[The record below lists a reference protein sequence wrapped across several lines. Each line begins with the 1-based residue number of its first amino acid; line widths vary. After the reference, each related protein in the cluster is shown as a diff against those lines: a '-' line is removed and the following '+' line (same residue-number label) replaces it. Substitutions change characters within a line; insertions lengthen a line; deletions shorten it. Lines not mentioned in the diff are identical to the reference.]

1 MFTIISAERIR
12 ILIIVEKY
20 TDKPDEV
27 FQPREAKQ
35 KWKQQKPKIQNI
47 KTHKSTNQLNKKLER

>member
-20 TDKPDEV
+20 TDKSDEV

-35 KWKQQKPKIQNI
+35 KWKQQKTKIQNI

>member
-1 MFTIISAERIR
+1 MFIIISAERIR

-35 KWKQQKPKIQNI
+35 K
-47 KTHKSTNQLNKKLER
+47 